1 MAERPLFLGGI
12 AHAPQARTFAERE
25 VFFLTRMSSEKTIKI
40 ISRLRA
46 RKSATLVIFAGGKV
60 CDAFDVICGSYFFA
74 DFGAGESSFK
84 RVKPKMRAPPMTC
97 IAVMLSPSRV
107 TETRTATRGSM

>member
-40 ISRLRA
+40 ISRLRGA
-46 RKSATLVIFAGGKV
+46 KV
-60 CDAFDVICGSYFFA
+60 CDTCNICGRQSLR
-74 DFGAGESSFK
+74 
-84 RVKPKMRAPPMTC
+84 RV
-97 IAVMLSPSRV
+97 
-107 TETRTATRGSM
+107 